1 MPVMDKEL
9 PVSNKETVE
18 IPKENKRRKKV
29 PEAKELDKEMP
40 TPDHPENCVTLKGK
54 TIEIKPTKL
63 KYFRNRTASVYK
75 LLKMIPL
82 TEFLAYDKGTFDP
95 ERDADQ
101 MLFDFLTAV
110 FDDARLV
117 TESYDDMSAEDIE
130 RVLEIFGRLNHIDE
144 KDEAAR
150 KNREAQANR

>member
-9 PVSNKETVE
+9 PVANEEKIEV
-18 IPKENKRRKKV
+18 PKENKRRKKV
-29 PEAKELDKEMP
+29 PDETPLDKEMP
-40 TPDHPENCVTLKGK
+40 TSEHPENCVTLKGK
-54 TIEIKPTKL
+54 VIEIKPTKL
-63 KYFRNRTASVYK
+63 KYFRNRTASAYK

-117 TESYDDMSAEDIE
+117 TESYDEMSAEDIE
-130 RVLEIFGRLNHIDE
+130 KILEIFGRLNHIDE

-150 KNREAQANR
+150 KNREAQANH

>member
-1 MPVMDKEL
+1 
-9 PVSNKETVE
+9 
-18 IPKENKRRKKV
+18 
-29 PEAKELDKEMP
+29 
-40 TPDHPENCVTLKGK
+40 
-54 TIEIKPTKL
+54 
-63 KYFRNRTASVYK
+63 
-75 LLKMIPL
+75 MIPL

-150 KNREAQANR
+150 KNREAQANH